1 MTMEEYSKTRYKTP
15 YVFSLSNGKQFL
27 FYFGCEH
34 TRDPQNEQFSK
45 IESFWSDFLNK
56 TNKQNCLVFIESVP
70 LPKIVGK
77 REEII
82 KEYGERGFMVWLA
95 EKEKIPFYYPEILI
109 GEEAETLA
117 KSFPKKLVVYFYF
130 IRSVQSW
137 IRGNAPDDFEAVL
150 ERAANACRQRIS
162 WQDVSCSVED
172 MKKIHEEIFGE
183 SLSLKNRKSIDRAPV
198 PIYHDSIINEIARKS
213 SRIRNIRVLEEI
225 EKFWRE
231 GKNLFILYGTFHAV
245 MQERAIRSIMEDST
259 CNNHGKN
266 RFQN

>member
-1 MTMEEYSKTRYKTP
+1 MTMEEYNKTRHKTP
-15 YVFSLSNGKQFL
+15 YVFSLNSGKQFL

-34 TRDPQNEQFSK
+34 TRDPQNEQFSR

-70 LPKIVGK
+70 LPKIVGEREEIIGE

-82 KEYGERGFMVWLA
+82 KEYSERGFMIWLA
-95 EKEKIPFYYPEILI
+95 EKEKIPFHYPEILI
-109 GEEAETLA
+109 GEEAEILA

-137 IRGNAPDDFEAVL
+137 IKGNTPDDFEVVL
-150 ERAANACRQRIS
+150 ERATNACRQRIS
-162 WQDVSCSVED
+162 WQDASCSVED
-172 MKKIHEEIFGE
+172 MKKIHEEIFRE

-198 PIYHDSIINEIARKS
+198 PIYHDSVINEISRAS
-213 SRIRNIRVLEEI
+213 SRIRNIKVLEEI

-231 GKNLFILYGTFHAV
+231 GKNLFILYGASHAV
-245 MQERAIRSIMEDST
+245 MQEGAVRSMV
-259 CNNHGKN
+259 GAPV
-266 RFQN
+266 

>member
-1 MTMEEYSKTRYKTP
+1 MTMEEYNKMRHKTP
-15 YVFSLSNGKQFL
+15 YVFSLSSGKQFL

-34 TRDPQNEQFSK
+34 TRDSQNGQFSK
-45 IESFWSDFLNK
+45 IEGFWSDFLNK

-70 LPKIVGK
+70 LPKIMGE

-82 KEYGERGFMVWLA
+82 KEYGERGFMVWLT
-95 EKEKIPFYYPEILI
+95 EKEKIPFHHPEIRI
-109 GEEAETLA
+109 GEEAEILA
-117 KSFPKKLVVYFYF
+117 KSFPKKLIIYFFF

-137 IRGNAPDDFEAVL
+137 IRGNAPDDFEAIL

-183 SLSLKNRKSIDRAPV
+183 SLSLKNRKNIDRAPV
-198 PIYHDSIINEIARKS
+198 PIYYDSIINEIARKS
-213 SRIRNIRVLEEI
+213 SHIRNVRVLEEI

-231 GKNLFILYGTFHAV
+231 GKNLFILYGASHAV
-245 MQERAIRSIMEDST
+245 MQEVAIKSITDNS
-259 CNNHGKN
+259 NPIS
-266 RFQN
+266 